1 MGETYLVYNKNKRHR
16 LGDGICVLGRD
27 PECCDIAF
35 DDQELSRKHVMIV
48 REGIRYVLIDFR
60 STNGVM
66 VNDRQ
71 VEQVHL
77 KSGDRIKMG
86 QQLIQFLEE
95 SPTAAAAVSGGGGV
109 ERAGVV
115 RPGRPTGQSPARGAR
130 APPPPPPTPPAQAPP
145 PAR

>member
-1 MGETYLVYNKNKRHR
+1 MAEAYLVYNKNKRHR
-16 LGDGICVLGRD
+16 LGEGICVLGRD

-48 REGIRYVLIDFR
+48 REGARYVLIDFR

-77 KSGDRIKMG
+77 KSGDKIKMG
-86 QQLIQFLEE
+86 QQLLQSSEE
-95 SPTAAAAVSGGGGV
+95 PAAAAAAAGAASPDKSGV
-109 ERAGVV
+109 AKAAG
-115 RPGRPTGQSPARGAR
+115 GRPT
-130 APPPPPPTPPAQAPP
+130 
-145 PAR
+145 